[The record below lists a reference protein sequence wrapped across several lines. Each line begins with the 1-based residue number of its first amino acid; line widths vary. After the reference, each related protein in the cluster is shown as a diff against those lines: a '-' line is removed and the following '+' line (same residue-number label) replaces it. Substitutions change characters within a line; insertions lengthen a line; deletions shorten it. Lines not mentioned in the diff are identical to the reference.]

1 MNELFLSLAMK
12 ASTDSGFWSIIQT
25 MPATSASE
33 PSSIF
38 WGIANDQLLA
48 WTGGALVGLELDAD
62 PRSAEE
68 RMRAR
73 WPGMDLQRDDATA
86 RNWADKVQAWMD
98 HGEELELM
106 LCGTEFELAV
116 WRLLLKIPRGETR
129 TYGELAAALGR
140 PTAARVVGGAVARNK
155 IAILIPCHRVLP
167 ANGRLGGY
175 RWGSDHKRRLLA
187 LEGVS

>member
-1 MNELFLSLAMK
+1 
-12 ASTDSGFWSIIQT
+12 
-25 MPATSASE
+25 
-33 PSSIF
+33 
-38 WGIANDQLLA
+38 
-48 WTGGALVGLELDAD
+48 
-62 PRSAEE
+62 
-68 RMRAR
+68 MRAR